1 VNEVSPK
8 GLVPPRPNLGTEPW
22 PSEPPI
28 VLYLSTAGLVI
39 ALAIVGLFL
48 WRLRRRRSRTAPRSL
63 PTAIAPDASPRG
75 QMVALSASLR
85 DALTHQFG
93 TSWRAKT
100 TEELA
105 TDSRLEELL
114 GIDELK
120 ELSRFLDHVDQLKFA
135 PERANHRGDSLEADL
150 ATWTPRVAT
159 FRSKIQTRR

>member
-1 VNEVSPK
+1 LNDVSPK

-28 VLYLSTAGLVI
+28 ALYLSVAAVLFAVV
-39 ALAIVGLFL
+39 IVGLFL
-48 WRLRRRRSRTAPRSL
+48 RRLRPRRRRTAPRGL
-63 PTAIAPDASPRG
+63 PVASPPDTSPRG

-85 DALTHQFG
+85 EALTHQFG

-105 TDSRLEELL
+105 IDSQLEELL
-114 GIDELK
+114 GEEDLK

-135 PERANHRGDSLEADL
+135 PERPNHRDGSLEGDL

-159 FRSKIQTRR
+159 FTSKIQTRR